1 MTTENKK
8 YIVDMGWQ
16 VLLSDLDL
24 SAEDVLRHAHLPL
37 DILSRKS
44 PTLTAQEY
52 FRLWDGLAYT
62 MRADPTF
69 PLKLGQSISVEAF
82 SPPIFACFCSP
93 NMTIAFK
100 RLGQYKPLVGPFR
113 LDVKQSNQG
122 IIVSLSGLSD
132 NHPVPSSLI
141 TTELV
146 FMTHLV
152 RLATREPIIL
162 QAVTMTSPPP
172 ESHAYANFFGVRIIH
187 GTSNSLHFSSEDA
200 QRPFLTI
207 SDNMWS
213 IFEPELISR
222 MQSLDKEAGFRER
235 VRACLMK
242 ILASGEYAM
251 ADVAKHL
258 SISTRTL
265 QRRLQ
270 EEGTTFQKELD
281 DLREELA
288 RNYLSKSD
296 YSSGQIAFLLGYEDP
311 NSFFRAFRAWTGKT
325 PEGIRTAIQ

>member
-1 MTTENKK
+1 MNTENKK

-16 VLLSDLDL
+16 VLLRDLGL

-37 DILSRKS
+37 DLLNRKS
-44 PTLTAQEY
+44 PTLTAEEY
-52 FRLWDGLAYT
+52 FRLWGGLAYM
-62 MRADPTF
+62 MRHETTF
-69 PLKLGQSISVEAF
+69 ALKLGQAISVEAF
-82 SPPIFACFCSP
+82 SPPIFACFCSA

-113 LDVKQSNQG
+113 LDVKHNHQG
-122 IIVSLSGLSD
+122 IVVTLSGISD
-132 NHPVPSSLI
+132 NHPVPHSLI
-141 TTELV
+141 ATELV

-152 RLATREPIIL
+152 RIATREHIIP
-162 QAVTMTSPPP
+162 QAVTMTVPPP
-172 ESHAYANFFGVRIIH
+172 ESHAYADFFGVDIVH
-187 GTSNSLHFSSEDA
+187 GTSNSLHFSSQDA

-207 SDNMWS
+207 NDTMWS

-222 MQSLDKEAGFRER
+222 MNSLDKEAGFRER

-242 ILASGEYAM
+242 ILASGEYGM

-281 DLREELA
+281 ELREELA

-325 PEGIRTAIQ
+325 PEGIRTAVQ